1 AAITPARDR
10 ANSTRL
16 QRPTIVSGR
25 ASRAK
30 VTRMMILPAYEP
42 PSDRRASVAVG
53 LAPVF
58 VAVVFLL
65 IVSGLIA
72 FDTGVAIFLACTAW
86 VVWEMLDYQR
96 ALDAYHQQYVQGHG
110 AGRTAAAPDSPTI
123 AAGFERSSDFAHG

>member
-1 AAITPARDR
+1 
-10 ANSTRL
+10 
-16 QRPTIVSGR
+16 
-25 ASRAK
+25 
-30 VTRMMILPAYEP
+30 MMILPAYEP

-58 VAVVFLL
+58 VAVVFVL
-65 IVSGLIA
+65 IVSGSIA

-110 AGRTAAAPDSPTI
+110 AWHAAAAPDSS
-123 AAGFERSSDFAHG
+123 AMVAGFERSSDFAHG

>member
-1 AAITPARDR
+1 
-10 ANSTRL
+10 
-16 QRPTIVSGR
+16 
-25 ASRAK
+25 
-30 VTRMMILPAYEP
+30 MMILPAYEP